1 MHFALHSQSI
11 RQKIHKKLKIFLE
24 ELQHMLDN
32 IVGASLS
39 EASVYVSLVL
49 FSDDGYDNFLLR
61 GEDLRMNKN

>member
-1 MHFALHSQSI
+1 
-11 RQKIHKKLKIFLE
+11 
-24 ELQHMLDN
+24 MLDN